1 MTTCGKNWDATVY
14 YKANYKWHHNVKRSE
29 RNRIGAVSDSGKP
42 TQNYACKGI
51 VICTGRALYAI
62 PVMVTTRGC
71 RRLSRRHL
79 TDMRALRIFS
89 LFLPAAID

>member
-42 TQNYACKGI
+42 DTELRVQGHRDLHGTC
-51 VICTGRALYAI
+51 
-62 PVMVTTRGC
+62 
-71 RRLSRRHL
+71 
-79 TDMRALRIFS
+79 ALRHS
-89 LFLPAAID
+89 YHGDDAWLSAVESTTSD